1 MVENRAQDNSSEE
14 KIMDAAIKVFTEK
27 GLAGARMQEIADEAG
42 VNKAMVHYYYRNKQN
57 LFENIFKK
65 KVKELFRAFSIILV
79 ADQSFEEKIRSFIE
93 TEIEIISQFPSLP
106 LFVLNEAGKNPAI
119 LDEVFEEGGPKRLI
133 KLFRK
138 MVEQEVKKGSIR
150 SLKFDELLINI
161 MSLCIYPFVARP
173 ILQFVLDKDD
183 LDYKDMIE
191 ARKHT
196 VADLIINDLSIK
208 RDQ

>member
-208 RDQ
+208 RD

>member
-1 MVENRAQDNSSEE
+1 MVDGKLQDHSTEE
-14 KIMDAAIKVFTEK
+14 KIMDAAIKVFTQK

-42 VNKAMVHYYYRNKQN
+42 VNKAMVHYYYRSKQN

-65 KVKELFRAFSIILV
+65 KVKELFRAISIILA
-79 ADQSFEEKIRSFIE
+79 ADKSFEDKVRSFIE
-93 TEIEIISQFPSLP
+93 TEIEVISQFPTLP

-119 LDEVFEEGGPKRLI
+119 LEEVFEEGGPKQMI
-133 KLFRK
+133 GLFK
-138 MVEQEVKKGSIR
+138 MMVEHEVNQGNIR
-150 SLKFDELLINI
+150 TISFEELLINI

-191 ARKHT
+191 SRKQT
-196 VADLIINDLSIK
+196 IADLIINDLFIK

>member
-1 MVENRAQDNSSEE
+1 MVEYKSQDHSTEE

-42 VNKAMVHYYYRNKQN
+42 VNKAMVHYYYRSKQN

-65 KVKELFRAFSIILV
+65 KVKKLFKAFSIIL
-79 ADQSFEEKIRSFIE
+79 AAEQSFEEKIRSFIE

-106 LFVLNEAGKNPAI
+106 LFVLNEAGKNPKI
-119 LDEVFEEGGPKRLI
+119 LEEVFEEGGPKQMI
-133 KLFRK
+133 PLFK
-138 MVEQEVKKGSIR
+138 IIVEQEVDKGRIR
-150 SLKFDELLINI
+150 PITFEELLINI

-191 ARKHT
+191 TRKQI
-196 VADLIINDLSIK
+196 VADLIINDLFIK